1 MKKKLI
7 YIGLIAG
14 VTLFSSCDKYLDIK
28 PVGTVIP
35 TTTEDFRALMLS
47 AYSSF
52 PAHKSYLNLRT
63 DELLMDEY
71 SEDLPAIKDIYLWN
85 DLNPDAATT
94 PYAYL
99 DFYKSI
105 FYTNHILSEIDGKA
119 GNSAAVSQL
128 KAEAL
133 MMRAYSHFELLN
145 MYAVNYNPSTAASDR
160 GVPIVLG
167 IDLEKDHTVATVA
180 EVYAQIFKDLEA
192 SNNLFTET
200 AVPANPL
207 RYRFSKRA
215 YYALQSRIHLY
226 RQEWNEAK
234 AYADAALALNNDLE
248 DLNSAASK
256 LPNDFT
262 SVEMIQALD
271 EVGRSV
277 VSTSTY
283 INPDFIALYN
293 NGGDLRRSRY
303 FVQSG
308 SRWRSNKGGN
318 KQFNTSFR
326 NGELFLNIAEAEVQA
341 NHLPEA
347 RIALLAL
354 AKNRLTPTYYQQY
367 EATVN
372 GLDKPNLLTEIYKE
386 RARELSLEGLRWFD
400 LKRSTKPAITHQF
413 GGNTFV
419 LQENDG
425 RYVIRFPREAIQ
437 NNPNLLN

>member
-7 YIGLIAG
+7 YIALLAG
-14 VTLFSSCDKYLDIK
+14 SALFASCDKYLDIK

-35 TTTEDFRALMLS
+35 TTTEDFRGLMVS
-47 AYSSF
+47 AYQAF
-52 PAHKSYLNLRT
+52 PSHKSFLNLRT
-63 DELLMDEY
+63 DELLLDEF
-71 SEDLPAIKDIYLWN
+71 SEDVPAIKDIYIWN
-85 DLNPDAATT
+85 DLNPEAGASS
-94 PYAYL
+94 YGYR
-99 DFYKSI
+99 DFYRSI
-105 FYTNHILSEIDGKA
+105 FYANHILTEIDGRA
-119 GNSAAVSQL
+119 GNSATVDQI

-133 MMRAYSHFELLN
+133 TMRAYAYFELLN
-145 MYAVNYNPSTAASDR
+145 MYAVNYNPATAATDK
-160 GVPIVLG
+160 GVPIVLD

-180 EVYAQIFKDLEA
+180 EVYAQIFKDLEQ

-200 AVPANPL
+200 GVLANNL

-215 YYALQSRIHLY
+215 YYALKSRIHLY

-234 AYADAALALNNDLE
+234 VNAGAALTINDDLE
-248 DLNSAASK
+248 DLNVPSSK
-256 LPNDFT
+256 LPADFS

-271 EVGRSV
+271 EVGRV
-277 VSTSTY
+277 TVSASTY
-283 INPDFIALYN
+283 ISPNFLSLFN

-318 KQFNTSFR
+318 RQFNTSFR

-354 AKNRLTPTYYQQY
+354 AKNRLTPAYYLQY
-367 EATVN
+367 ETTVN
-372 GLDKPNLLTEIYKE
+372 GLNEVDLLTEIYNE

-400 LKRSTKPAITHQF
+400 LKRTTRPSVTH
-413 GGNTFV
+413 TFNGDPYV
-419 LQENDG
+419 LQQNDP